1 MLKTEATQETKPM
14 QTVRGLIFYQ
24 TIAVILKLKYYFV
37 LELCDGLSVDIIYNF
52 TMFFACFYR
61 LVS

>member
-24 TIAVILKLKYYFV
+24 TIAVILKLEYYFV

-52 TMFFACFYR
+52 IMCF
-61 LVS
+61 LHAFIDL